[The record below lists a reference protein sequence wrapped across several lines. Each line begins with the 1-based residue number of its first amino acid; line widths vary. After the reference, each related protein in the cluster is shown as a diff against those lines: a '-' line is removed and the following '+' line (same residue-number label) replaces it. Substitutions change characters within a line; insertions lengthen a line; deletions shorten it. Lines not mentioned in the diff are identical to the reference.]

1 MSSANSENFY
11 SVCGT
16 CSKTFENR
24 VNKWGGDRKIISGS
38 IKQKDYMPVGTAK
51 HHRCIAW
58 SLTLCM
64 ADLLLEL
71 RVNVLFGRSLS
82 RLTLKSTGIS
92 LFIGTLYS
100 YNK

>member
-1 MSSANSENFY
+1 MSSDNSENFY

-24 VNKWGGDRKIISGS
+24 VNKWGDGKIIRGS

-51 HHRCIAW
+51 HRRCIAW

>member
-1 MSSANSENFY
+1 MCSANSENFY

-24 VNKWGGDRKIISGS
+24 VNKWGDDRKIISGS
-38 IKQKDYMPVGTAK
+38 IKQKDYMPVGTSK